1 MAGGGEAGG
10 MAGGMG
16 QQPGGMGGQ
25 MPSYMGGQAAREF
38 NPNPVNAGFGPNVDN
53 FGAPPMQQGMQGGM
67 GQMGGALNSLPTRQI
82 DPSQIN
88 PMRPGMMPNQIP
100 NPSQINSIPEYA
112 RPYVQQQQDPAQQM
126 NNLNNMSNMLR
137 GRPGMPGMMP
147 NQIPDPSQIRPM
159 PPRMMPNQI
168 PNPSQVNQMPPRQ
181 MVNPPNV
188 SRPMMPNQIPM
199 QPRQAQQMP
208 QPSGGIT
215 RLTRPNRLRG
225 R

>member
-1 MAGGGEAGG
+1 MAGGGGAGG

-25 MPSYMGGQAAREF
+25 IPSYMGSQGAREF
-38 NPNPVNAGFGPNVDN
+38 NPNPMNAGFGPNVDN
-53 FGAPPMQQGMQGGM
+53 FGATPMQQGMPPQMQQG
-67 GQMGGALNSLPTRQI
+67 A
-82 DPSQIN
+82 PSQMQM
-88 PMRPGMMPNQIP
+88 PPALQQAMQQRMMQGLPQQNQMQP
-100 NPSQINSIPEYA
+100 RMMQGSLQPNSIPEYA

-147 NQIPDPSQIRPM
+147 NQIPNPSQVNSM
-159 PPRMMPNQI
+159 PPRMMQAP
-168 PNPSQVNQMPPRQ
+168 PSP
-181 MVNPPNV
+181 
-188 SRPMMPNQIPM
+188 SPM
-199 QPRQAQQMP
+199 Q

>member
-1 MAGGGEAGG
+1 MAGGGGAGG
-10 MAGGMG
+10 TAGGMG
-16 QQPGGMGGQ
+16 QQPGIMGG
-25 MPSYMGGQAAREF
+25 GQSPQPMSSQPR
-38 NPNPVNAGFGPNVDN
+38 NAGFGPNVDN
-53 FGAPPMQQGMQGGM
+53 FGGPQMQQGM
-67 GQMGGALNSLPTRQI
+67 GQMGG
-82 DPSQIN
+82 
-88 PMRPGMMPNQIP
+88 MQIP
-100 NPSQINSIPEYA
+100 PALQQAMQQRMMQGSLQPNNIPEYA

-168 PNPSQVNQMPPRQ
+168 PNPSQVNSMPPRMMQ
-181 MVNPPNV
+181 EPP
-188 SRPMMPNQIPM
+188 SPPPM
-199 QPRQAQQMP
+199 Q